1 MNNEEKILQ
10 MLTTLVDTVNQQG
23 ETLARHEEMLVKQG
37 EMLVMHGEMLVKQG
51 ETMARHEELLV
62 KQGEMLARH
71 EELLVKQGETLARHE
86 ELLVKQGETL
96 DKQGE
101 TLGKHGGQLA
111 EMKEDICELRETA
124 VRVAITQENIVLP
137 RLDTLADG
145 HKHLLKTLASDSRVE
160 ALEEDV
166 STLKSAFKMMSN
178 RLAALEKAQ

>member
-10 MLTTLVDTVNQQG
+10 MLTKLVDAVNQ
-23 ETLARHEEMLVKQG
+23 
-37 EMLVMHGEMLVKQG
+37 
-51 ETMARHEELLV
+51 
-62 KQGEMLARH
+62 
-71 EELLVKQGETLARHE
+71 QGETLARHE

-96 DKQGE
+96 D
-101 TLGKHGGQLA
+101 KHGGQLA

-166 STLKSAFKMMSN
+166 STLKSAFKLMSN
-178 RLAALEKAQ
+178 RLAALEKPQ

>member
-10 MLTTLVDTVNQQG
+10 MLTKLVDAVNQQG
-23 ETLARHEEMLVKQG
+23 ETLARHEELLVKQG
-37 EMLVMHGEMLVKQG
+37 EML
-51 ETMARHEELLV
+51 ARHEELLV

-71 EELLVKQGETLARHE
+71 EELLVKQGETL
-86 ELLVKQGETL
+86 
-96 DKQGE
+96 D
-101 TLGKHGGQLA
+101 KHGGQLA
-111 EMKEDICELRETA
+111 EVKEDICELRETA

-166 STLKSAFKMMSN
+166 STLKSAFKLMSN

>member
-10 MLTTLVDTVNQQG
+10 MLKKLVDTVNQQG

-37 EMLVMHGEMLVKQG
+37 EMLVKQG
-51 ETMARHEELLV
+51 ETMARHEEMLV

-71 EELLVKQGETLARHE
+71 EELLVKQGETL
-86 ELLVKQGETL
+86 
-96 DKQGE
+96 D
-101 TLGKHGGQLA
+101 KHGGQLA

>member
-10 MLTTLVDTVNQQG
+10 MLTKLVDTVNQQG

-37 EMLVMHGEMLVKQG
+37 EMLVKQG
-51 ETMARHEELLV
+51 ETMARHEEMLV

-96 DKQGE
+96 A
-101 TLGKHGGQLA
+101 KHGGQLA

>member
-10 MLTTLVDTVNQQG
+10 MLTKLVDTVNQQG

-37 EMLVMHGEMLVKQG
+37 EMLARHEELLVKPGETLARHEEMLVKQG
-51 ETMARHEELLV
+51 ET
-62 KQGEMLARH
+62 LA
-71 EELLVKQGETLARHE
+71 
-86 ELLVKQGETL
+86 
-96 DKQGE
+96 
-101 TLGKHGGQLA
+101 KHGGQLA

>member
-10 MLTTLVDTVNQQG
+10 MLTKLVDTVNQQG

-37 EMLVMHGEMLVKQG
+37 E
-51 ETMARHEELLV
+51 
-62 KQGEMLARH
+62 
-71 EELLVKQGETLARHE
+71 
-86 ELLVKQGETL
+86 TL
-96 DKQGE
+96 D
-101 TLGKHGGQLA
+101 KHGGQLA

>member
-10 MLTTLVDTVNQQG
+10 MLKKLVDTVNQQG

-37 EMLVMHGEMLVKQG
+37 EMLVKQG
-51 ETMARHEELLV
+51 ETMARHEE
-62 KQGEMLARH
+62 M
-71 EELLVKQGETLARHE
+71 LVKQGETLA
-86 ELLVKQGETL
+86 
-96 DKQGE
+96 
-101 TLGKHGGQLA
+101 KHGGQLA

>member
-10 MLTTLVDTVNQQG
+10 MLTKLVDTVNQQG
-23 ETLARHEEMLVKQG
+23 ETLARHEEM
-37 EMLVMHGEMLVKQG
+37 
-51 ETMARHEELLV
+51 LV

-86 ELLVKQGETL
+86 EMLVKQGETL
-96 DKQGE
+96 D
-101 TLGKHGGQLA
+101 KHGGQLA

>member
-10 MLTTLVDTVNQQG
+10 MLTKLVDTVNQQG

-37 EMLVMHGEMLVKQG
+37 EMLVKQG
-51 ETMARHEELLV
+51 ETMARHEEMLV

-86 ELLVKQGETL
+86 EMLVKQGETL
-96 DKQGE
+96 A
-101 TLGKHGGQLA
+101 KHGGQLA

>member
-10 MLTTLVDTVNQQG
+10 MLTKLVDTVNQQG

-37 EMLVMHGEMLVKQG
+37 EMLVKQG
-51 ETMARHEELLV
+51 ETMARHEEMLV

-86 ELLVKQGETL
+86 EMLVKQGETL
-96 DKQGE
+96 D
-101 TLGKHGGQLA
+101 KHGGQLA

>member
-10 MLTTLVDTVNQQG
+10 MLKKLVDTVNQQG

-37 EMLVMHGEMLVKQG
+37 EMLVKQG
-51 ETMARHEELLV
+51 ETM
-62 KQGEMLARH
+62 ARH

-96 DKQGE
+96 D
-101 TLGKHGGQLA
+101 KHGGQLA

>member
-10 MLTTLVDTVNQQG
+10 MLTKLVDTVNQQG

-37 EMLVMHGEMLVKQG
+37 EMLVKQG
-51 ETMARHEELLV
+51 ETMARHEEMLV

-71 EELLVKQGETLARHE
+71 EELLVKQGETMARHE
-86 ELLVKQGETL
+86 EMLVKQGETL
-96 DKQGE
+96 A
-101 TLGKHGGQLA
+101 KHGGQLA

>member
-10 MLTTLVDTVNQQG
+10 MLTKLVDTVNQQG

-37 EMLVMHGEMLVKQG
+37 EMLVKQG
-51 ETMARHEELLV
+51 ETMARHEEMLV

-86 ELLVKQGETL
+86 EMLVKQGETL
-96 DKQGE
+96 D
-101 TLGKHGGQLA
+101 KHGGQLA

-166 STLKSAFKMMSN
+166 STLKSAFKLMSN

>member
-10 MLTTLVDTVNQQG
+10 MLTKLVDAVNQQG
-23 ETLARHEEMLVKQG
+23 ETLARHEELLVKQG
-37 EMLVMHGEMLVKQG
+37 EML
-51 ETMARHEELLV
+51 ARHEELLV

-71 EELLVKQGETLARHE
+71 EELLVKQGETL
-86 ELLVKQGETL
+86 
-96 DKQGE
+96 D
-101 TLGKHGGQLA
+101 KHGGQLA

>member
-10 MLTTLVDTVNQQG
+10 MLTKLVDTVNQQG

-86 ELLVKQGETL
+86 EMLVKQGETL
-96 DKQGE
+96 A
-101 TLGKHGGQLA
+101 KHGGQLA

>member
-10 MLTTLVDTVNQQG
+10 MLTKLVDTVNQQG

-37 EMLVMHGEMLVKQG
+37 EMLVKQG
-51 ETMARHEELLV
+51 ETMARHEEMLV

-86 ELLVKQGETL
+86 EMLVKQGETL
-96 DKQGE
+96 A
-101 TLGKHGGQLA
+101 KHGGQLA

-137 RLDTLADG
+137 RLDTLAEG

>member
-10 MLTTLVDTVNQQG
+10 MLTKLVDAVNQQG
-23 ETLARHEEMLVKQG
+23 ETL
-37 EMLVMHGEMLVKQG
+37 
-51 ETMARHEELLV
+51 ARHEELLV

-71 EELLVKQGETLARHE
+71 EELLVKQGETL
-86 ELLVKQGETL
+86 
-96 DKQGE
+96 D
-101 TLGKHGGQLA
+101 KHGGQLA

-145 HKHLLKTLASDSRVE
+145 HKHLLKTLALDSRVE

-166 STLKSAFKMMSN
+166 STLKSAFKLMSN

>member
-10 MLTTLVDTVNQQG
+10 MLTKLVDTVNQQG

-37 EMLVMHGEMLVKQG
+37 EMLVKQG
-51 ETMARHEELLV
+51 ETMARHEEMLV

-86 ELLVKQGETL
+86 EMLVKQGETL
-96 DKQGE
+96 A
-101 TLGKHGGQLA
+101 KHGGQLA

-166 STLKSAFKMMSN
+166 STLKSAFKLMSN

>member
-10 MLTTLVDTVNQQG
+10 MLTKLVDTVNQQG
-23 ETLARHEEMLVKQG
+23 ETLARHEEM
-37 EMLVMHGEMLVKQG
+37 
-51 ETMARHEELLV
+51 LV

-86 ELLVKQGETL
+86 EMLVKQGETL
-96 DKQGE
+96 A
-101 TLGKHGGQLA
+101 KHGGQLA

>member
-10 MLTTLVDTVNQQG
+10 MLTKLVDTVNQQG
-23 ETLARHEEMLVKQG
+23 ETLARHEEM
-37 EMLVMHGEMLVKQG
+37 
-51 ETMARHEELLV
+51 LV

-86 ELLVKQGETL
+86 EMLVKQGETL
-96 DKQGE
+96 A
-101 TLGKHGGQLA
+101 KHGGQLA

-166 STLKSAFKMMSN
+166 STLKSAFKLMSN